1 MITDIKLKE
10 SIPSNTIKII
20 ELYNKIE
27 SDLLDTSPNFQ
38 RKLVWKKQHK
48 YAFID
53 TILLNY
59 PFPEIYI
66 ASSDIDV
73 NSLKAKEIVVDGQ
86 QRLNSIVEYI
96 KGVNDFSNQNAVK
109 PFDDLSVSEKKE
121 FLNYPVSVKDLK
133 DLPEKLVKEIFRRIN
148 STEYS
153 LNSNE
158 ILNAQYG
165 DGEFAIFCKL
175 LADKNFEYK
184 PNETSIAIEPS
195 KRTFINSFFEK
206 NNIFSNN
213 DVKRMFD
220 SQYIMLISAT
230 ILEGQYFGR
239 SSKINEYLAKYN
251 DEFQIHETIL
261 KTLLKTLEIIDS
273 LGFSDKSY
281 WFNKANLFTLIV
293 EINKFGYQNID
304 INSLEIKL
312 GDLETKADLYF
323 VGEEENL
330 KLMTSDEMKYFEVAR
345 QGSHEQSAREHRG
358 KVLREILEQCKI
370 EKLSSENTSN
380 KLLSILSFNYS
391 VIIPTATGLSKS
403 IMDAT
408 QKIRRFL
415 VEEGIHDYEKQ
426 EFGPEYKVLLTAHFI
441 SGTDFSEIETT
452 VSLYRAKG
460 RGDYRIWFS
469 GLQEFAEESN
479 ELILL
484 NRGGLK
490 VLNISKYDYLNYLNS
505 I

>member
-1 MITDIKLKE
+1 MNDIKLKE
-10 SIPSNTIKII
+10 SVSSNTIKII

-27 SDLLDTSPNFQ
+27 SELLDTSPNFQ

-73 NSLKAKEIVVDGQ
+73 SNLKAKEIVVDGQ
-86 QRLNSIVEYI
+86 QRLNTIVEYI
-96 KGVNDFSNQNAVK
+96 KGVNDFSNQNVVK

-133 DLPEKLVKEIFRRIN
+133 DLPERLVKEIFRRIN

-153 LNSNE
+153 LNANE

-165 DGEFAIFCKL
+165 DGEFAIFSKL
-175 LADKNFEYK
+175 LADRNYEYIKNR
-184 PNETSIAIEPS
+184 TSIEIDSAQREY
-195 KRTFINSFFEK
+195 INCFFEK
-206 NNIFSNN
+206 NGVFSNN

-220 SQYIMLISAT
+220 SQYIMLLCAT
-230 ILEGQYFGR
+230 LLEGQYFGR
-239 SSKINEYLAKYN
+239 SSKINEYLEKYN
-251 DEFQIHETIL
+251 DEFHIHQDIL
-261 KTLLKTLEIIDS
+261 TTLVNALNTIDS
-273 LGFSDKSY
+273 LGFSEKSY
-281 WFNKANLFTLIV
+281 WFNKANLFTLII
-293 EINKFGYQNID
+293 EIIKFGYQNID

-312 GDLETKADLYF
+312 NDLETKADLYF
-323 VGEEENL
+323 VGEEVNL
-330 KLMTSDEMKYFEVAR
+330 KLMTPDEMKYFEVAR

-358 KVLREILEQCKI
+358 KVIKEILESCRKEDVSDKNI
-370 EKLSSENTSN
+370 SKE
-380 KLLSILSFNYS
+380 LLKQSMLNYS

-408 QKIRRFL
+408 QKIRKFL
-415 VEEGIHDYEKQ
+415 AEEDLHNYEEQ
-426 EFGPEYKVLLTAHFI
+426 AFGPENKKILTAHFI
-441 SGTDFSEIETT
+441 ASDLSEKETT
-452 VSLYRAKG
+452 ISLYRAKG
-460 RGDYRIWFS
+460 RGDYRIWFT
-469 GLQEFAEESN
+469 GLQDFAEESN
-479 ELILL
+479 ELVLI
-484 NRGGLK
+484 NNGGLK
-490 VLNISKYDYLNYLNS
+490 VLNVSKFDYVDYIES